1 MPDRPAAQIPGLQ
14 VLGELGRGARSVAFR
29 ARRGDFVVA
38 LKFPVAGRSDPAA
51 ARQFRREA
59 VALASVAHPCLPQV
73 FEVGEVDGLPYVIR
87 ELAEGRS
94 LASELAEGP
103 LPEAEVAALGRQLA
117 QALAAIHRRRIVHRE
132 VAPHNVLRIDAD
144 LVKLIDFGTPRGGG
158 GPHAALGYHAPEQT
172 GLVGRS
178 IDGRADLYALGALLF
193 HAASGRPP
201 FIAPD
206 AAELLRLHAVEPAPA
221 LASVR
226 PQCSPVLAGVIAR
239 LLAKDPDDRY
249 QTGEAVAAALAPL
262 LGLVPEAVPEDRPAT
277 ALVGRGPELQQL
289 TQAWQ
294 QTRRTAERLAS
305 GAGALPVV
313 VAMEGEAGAG
323 KSRLV
328 AEFVA
333 RVAGPSAAV
342 VLRSRCSDDGLPF
355 AAVREALDGV
365 ALRAS
370 ADTAV
375 ARELAAR
382 LRGAL
387 AELAG
392 LLRGLSPGLAALV
405 AGPPPGEDTKL
416 TREQVDGAVVD
427 WLARLTATGGLIW
440 IVDDLQWI
448 DEGSLRLLGRFAAR
462 PLEGPALLLCC
473 VRGETGGERVG
484 SGPLP
489 AAGGGSGPSP
499 AARAGS
505 GPMPAALGAE
515 LDAPRPRERARS
527 GPVDGPE
534 GRGWPGSGPLGRRS
548 GPRPAARGRGA
559 WARYAE
565 VLPASLH
572 LWLGPLPSVAVGQL
586 MAGLLGGR
594 RIPPELVELVAR
606 RSDGMPLAVL
616 ELVRA
621 MLDEGVL
628 TPSWDV
634 WVADPTALAGLP
646 LGGDALRLISGRIA
660 HLSERTGEVL
670 RLAAVCGDRFALP
683 VLARAGA
690 MAAAEVEMAV
700 DEADAAGLVER
711 GRAGHNFVHHRVREA
726 LLAALTVE
734 QRQAL
739 HQAVAAALGAR
750 EVYARAHHYLS
761 GTLRDPEPVRAA
773 CVAAGLLA
781 LREAADEDAH
791 RFLSRA
797 QGLPGAEDPAAVDGL
812 AEACL
817 RTGRLVEAEQHVD
830 RGLVTAH
837 EPWRRSGLLRQRAR
851 AAQLRRDHARA
862 LATMATAFAA
872 LGERLPGHRPIDAV
886 ASGWWWLLAM
896 VVGATGVGRG
906 TLRGPAR
913 AHAVLV
919 AECLAEAY
927 VMAYLAFDRR
937 TMIQAVLRHY
947 YIAERLGEGP
957 ELALAYCNYA
967 TLLVSIGHRARGL
980 AHARAAEALGQRL
993 GQPTLARVHER
1004 LMVVYEFAGEPRMC
1018 EAIGRQIHPH
1028 ERRWLDTRGQSATGE
1043 VLGFNLWLRGRDEAA
1058 LAAVQPLIQELAARG
1073 PGVAGQQAQVLL
1085 QVIAGL
1091 AQTALGRL
1099 GEADACFD
1107 AAARG
1112 FASAPEDRYQN
1123 AVLLTCAVVRAVE
1136 QGTLGGPL
1144 EDAIGRHAQLDL
1156 GERRVPFYGRF
1167 FYPFV
1172 AFARLMQALGSD
1184 ARARPTALERLVQA
1198 IAEAERRPPHPL
1210 HRGFV
1215 LLARAGLQWMRGDP
1229 GAALDTLGEA
1239 EDLALK
1245 TDNHWLRFEVL
1256 RQQAHALR
1264 AAGHGES
1271 AEREARLALALA
1283 EQQAWPLRAMA
1294 LRREFELRS
1303 EQAGRG
1309 DISALKL
1316 RRHLDALLALSLASA
1331 RARGFDDQARAAI
1344 EELTRILPAERT
1356 ALFLGGEGE
1365 PLVMVAGRDAQG
1377 RELPADLE
1385 VDRAVLEQVRD
1396 SQAPVLARGDRD
1408 RRSVLAAPL
1417 LLKDALI
1424 GIVYLD
1430 NRTIRGAFTGDD
1442 VEILQAV
1449 AGHLAIALETART
1462 TQLEA
1467 QIVASV
1473 HEKSVLIEHATS
1485 AVGIG
1490 IAVLQAD
1497 GRLAQVSP
1505 TLREMTRAWPS
1516 AEGWWQE
1523 AARQLL
1529 LPEPTPCPRCGEQQN
1544 LGRSVADLRTGSERQ
1559 VFEVTFTGHFHE
1571 FTRAEAGH
1579 VLLVSDITRRKISE
1593 ENLLR
1598 LNEELTH
1605 TRDEALAASR
1615 AKSTFLANMSHEL
1628 RTPLNAIIGF
1638 AEMLVEDAEHLG
1650 ARHMVADLGKIRM
1663 SGTHLLEL
1671 ISTILDLSKVETGRM
1686 ELEILEFS
1694 LVGMVDRVAAMLT
1707 PMVAKNRNMLSHTV
1721 AAGVDLMIGDE
1732 TKVKQILFNLLSN
1745 AAKFTRDGVVKLDAE
1760 PLHEDGRDW
1769 VVCTVS
1775 DTGIGFR
1782 ADQIDK
1788 LFQDFYQADMS
1799 TTRKYG
1805 GTGLGL
1811 AIVHRFC
1818 GLMEGGVTVT
1828 SEPGIG
1834 SSFRVKLPRVL
1845 NKPPRLPEP

>member
-14 VLGELGRGARSVAFR
+14 VLGELGRGARSVVYR

-38 LKFPVAGRSDPAA
+38 LRFPVAGRSDPAA

-94 LASELAEGP
+94 LASELAAGP
-103 LPEAEVAALGRQLA
+103 LPELEVAALGRQLA
-117 QALAAIHRRRIVHRE
+117 QALAAVHRRKIVHGE
-132 VAPHNVLRIDAD
+132 VAAHNVLRICDE
-144 LVKLIDFGTPRGGG
+144 LVKLIDFGTPRGGE
-158 GPHAALGYHAPEQT
+158 ALLAPLAYHAPEQT
-172 GLVGRS
+172 GLVGRGV
-178 IDGRADLYALGALLF
+178 DGRADLYALGALLF
-193 HAASGRPP
+193 HAAAGRPP
-201 FIAPD
+201 FVASQPE
-206 AAELLRLHAVEPAPA
+206 ELLRQHALAPAPA

-226 PQCSPVLAGVIAR
+226 PGCSPVLAGVVAR

-249 QTGEAVAAALAPL
+249 QTGEAVAVALAPM
-262 LGLVPEAVPEDRPAT
+262 LGLPPGPVLEDRPAT

-294 QTRRTAERLAS
+294 QARRTAERLAA
-305 GAGALPVV
+305 GAGAPPVIAV
-313 VAMEGEAGAG
+313 LEGEAGSG

-328 AEFVA
+328 AEFVE
-333 RVAGPSAAV
+333 RVAGPSAAI
-342 VLRSRCSDDGLPF
+342 VLHSRCSDDGLPF

-365 ALRAS
+365 ARRAS

-375 ARELAAR
+375 GRELAAR

-387 AELAG
+387 GQVAP
-392 LLRGLSPGLAALV
+392 LLHGLSPGLAAV
-405 AGPPPGEDTKL
+405 MGPDPGVDAGL

-427 WLARLTATGGLIW
+427 GLARLAAAGGLVW

-448 DEGSLRLLGRFAAR
+448 DEGSLQLLRRLAGRAV
-462 PLEGPALLLCC
+462 EGPALLLCC
-473 VRGETGGERVG
+473 VRGGETQERVG

-489 AAGGGSGPSP
+489 VARVGSGPSP
-499 AARAGS
+499 AA
-505 GPMPAALGAE
+505 AE
-515 LDAPRPRERARS
+515 PDAPRVRDRARS
-527 GPVDGPE
+527 GPVDVAD
-534 GRGWPGSGPLGRRS
+534 GRVWSSSGPLGRRS
-548 GPRPAARGRGA
+548 GPRPAARGA
-559 WARYAE
+559 WARFAE
-565 VLPASLH
+565 MLPASLH
-572 LWLGPLPSVAVGQL
+572 LWLGPLPVPAVGQL
-586 MAGLLGGR
+586 ISGLLGAR
-594 RIPPELVELVAR
+594 RIPTELVEWVAR
-606 RSDGMPLAVL
+606 RSEGLPLAVL
-616 ELVRA
+616 ELVRV

-634 WVADPTALAGLP
+634 WVADPTALAALP
-646 LGGDALRLISGRIA
+646 LSGDALRLISGRIS
-660 HLSERTGEVL
+660 HLSQRTAAVL
-670 RLAAVCGDRFALP
+670 RLAAVVGDRLD
-683 VLARAGA
+683 VGLLAGA
-690 MAAAEVEMAV
+690 SRRSFAEIEAAL
-700 DEADAAGLVER
+700 DEADASGLVER
-711 GRAGHNFVHHRVREA
+711 GPVGHTFVHHRVREA
-726 LLAALTVE
+726 LLADLGPA

-739 HQAVAAALGAR
+739 HTAIAGALGPG
-750 EVYARAHHYLS
+750 EVYARAHHHLA
-761 GTLRDPEPVRAA
+761 GTLEDPERVRGA
-773 CVAAGLLA
+773 CVTAGLCA
-781 LREAADEDAH
+781 LGEAADEHAH
-791 RFLSRA
+791 RFLTKALSF
-797 QGLPGAEDPAAVDGL
+797 PGAEEPATLDAL

-817 RTGRLVEAEQHVD
+817 RTGRLAEAESSID
-830 RGLVTAH
+830 RALVMAS
-837 EPWRRSGLLRQRAR
+837 EPWRRSGLLRRRAR
-851 AAQLRRDHARA
+851 AAQLRRDHGRA
-862 LATMATAFAA
+862 LATMAEAFAA
-872 LGERLPGHRPIDAV
+872 IGERLPGRRTIDAL
-886 ASGWWWLLAM
+886 AGAWWWLLA
-896 VVGATGVGRG
+896 VLVGATGVGRG
-906 TLRGPAR
+906 SLRGPAR
-913 AHAVLV
+913 AQAVLV
-919 AECLAEAY
+919 AACLAEAY

-947 YIAERLGEGP
+947 YLAERLGEGP
-957 ELALAYCNYA
+957 ELAMARCNYA
-967 TLLVSIGHRARGL
+967 TLLISLGHRARGL
-980 AHARAAEALGQRL
+980 AHARGAGVLAQQI

-1004 LMVVYEFAGEPRMC
+1004 LMVVHEFAGEPRIC
-1018 EAIGRQIHPH
+1018 EAIGRQVLGH
-1028 ERRWLDTRGQSATGE
+1028 ERRWLDTWGQAAAGE

-1058 LAAVQPLIQELAARG
+1058 LAAVTPLIQELASRG
-1073 PGVAGQQAQVLL
+1073 PGVSGQQAQVLL
-1085 QVIAGL
+1085 QALAGL
-1091 AQTALGRL
+1091 ALTSLGRL

-1107 AAARG
+1107 AATRG
-1112 FASAPEDRYQN
+1112 FASAPEDRYQS
-1123 AVLLTCAVVRAVE
+1123 AVLLTCAVIRAAE
-1136 QGTLGGPL
+1136 QGTLGAPL
-1144 EDAIGRHAQLDL
+1144 EEAIVGHARLAL

-1167 FYPFV
+1167 FWPFV
-1172 AFARLMQALGSD
+1172 AFARLLQAQGSD
-1184 ARARPTALERLVQA
+1184 PADRSRALERLALA

-1215 LLARAGLQWMRGDP
+1215 LLARAGLAWMGGDP
-1229 GAALDTLGEA
+1229 GAALGTLGEA

-1245 TDNHWLRFEVL
+1245 TENHWLRFEVL

-1264 AAGHGES
+1264 AAGH
-1271 AEREARLALALA
+1271 AEAALREARLALALA

-1294 LRREFELRS
+1294 LRREFELRA
-1303 EQAGRG
+1303 EPAAQG
-1309 DISALKL
+1309 DVSALKL

-1331 RARGFDDQARAAI
+1331 RARGFEDQARAAI

-1377 RELPADLE
+1377 RALAPDLE
-1385 VDRAVLEQVRD
+1385 VDRAVLEQVRA

-1417 LLKDALI
+1417 LLKDELI

-1442 VEILQAV
+1442 VEILQAI

-1473 HEKSVLIEHATS
+1473 HEKSALIEHATS

-1490 IAVLQAD
+1490 IAVLQVD
-1497 GRLAQVSP
+1497 GKLAQVSP
-1505 TLREMTRAWPS
+1505 TLREMTRAWAS
-1516 AEGWWQE
+1516 AEAWWQD
-1523 AARQLL
+1523 ASRQLL
-1529 LPEPTPCPRCGEQQN
+1529 LPEPTPCPRCGEQQE
-1544 LGRSVADLRTGSERQ
+1544 LGRSVADLHQDGERS

-1686 ELEILEFS
+1686 ELEIFEFS
-1694 LVGMVDRVAAMLT
+1694 LVGLIERVATMLT
-1707 PMVAKNRNMLSHTV
+1707 PMVAKNRNMLAHTV
-1721 AAGVDLMIGDE
+1721 APGVDLMIGDE
-1732 TKVKQILFNLLSN
+1732 TKIKQILFNLLSN
-1745 AAKFTRDGVVKLDAE
+1745 AAKFTRDGVVRLDAQA
-1760 PLHEDGRDW
+1760 LHEDGRDW
-1769 VVCTVS
+1769 VICTVS

-1818 GLMEGGVTVT
+1818 GLMEGEVTVT

-1845 NKPPRLPEP
+1845 SKPSRPPLEG